1 MTSSGAVVQGLLS
14 PLTLDRAKQEV
25 FTPASINA
33 FRMDNVLYGVPKA
46 VETTV
51 LIYNKAL
58 IDKPLDSLQAWFD
71 YSKAQRAENKY
82 GLLAKFDQ
90 IYYSWGAIGPMG
102 GYIFGKTRRAVLI
115 RRTSV

>member
-1 MTSSGAVVQGLLS
+1 MQGLLS

-71 YSKAQRAENKY
+71 YSKAR
-82 GLLAKFDQ
+82 G
-90 IYYSWGAIGPMG
+90 
-102 GYIFGKTRRAVLI
+102 
-115 RRTSV
+115 RRTNMACWPSSIRSITAGARLVRWAAISSAKREGRF